1 MDENPGHDR
10 DMDENQRKT
19 VFVQAVEARKEEELE
34 FLRNLRANLLGGL
47 RALSSAP
54 KKGA

>member
-1 MDENPGHDR
+1 
-10 DMDENQRKT
+10 MDENQRKT
-19 VFVQAVEARKEEELE
+19 AFVQAVEARKEEELK

-47 RALSSAP
+47 RALSTAP